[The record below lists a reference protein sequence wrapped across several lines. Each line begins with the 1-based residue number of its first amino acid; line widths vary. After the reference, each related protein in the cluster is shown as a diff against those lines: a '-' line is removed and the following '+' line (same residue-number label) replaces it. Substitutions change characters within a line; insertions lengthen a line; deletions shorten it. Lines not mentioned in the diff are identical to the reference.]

1 MKSHLTLFVTLA
13 ALFVVMAGEPAVI
26 HGQDRAPK
34 VISQPSF
41 KLSAEAIAAG
51 IDGVLGISL
60 KIDKSGKV
68 KDVVIHGGPAW
79 PCGSSRP
86 GDQIE
91 AVRDAV
97 KKQLLATTFEP
108 STKNGKPTDVELS
121 LQFAIGEAYKAAVRE
136 DDAKNRPGAET
147 KLIEAGVI
155 EGRAVR
161 LVKPADTGV
170 YGIAIVRVLVDEQG
184 NVAHAGVINGHPRL
198 QESVRTAACESKFSP
213 TVLSGKPVKVTGIIT
228 YNLRR
233 S

>member
-1 MKSHLTLFVTLA
+1 MKSSFTVLKYFCVTIAILFA
-13 ALFVVMAGEPAVI
+13 ATAYV

-34 VISQPSF
+34 VLSQPEF
-41 KLSAEAIAAG
+41 KLSEAAVAAG
-51 IDGVLGISL
+51 VDGVVGISL
-60 KIDKSGKV
+60 KIDKSGRV
-68 KDVVIHGGPAW
+68 KDVVVHGGPAW
-79 PCGSSRP
+79 PCGSAKP

-108 STKNGKPTDVELS
+108 SMKNGKPTEVDLS
-121 LQFAIGEAYKAAVRE
+121 LQFAIGQAYKAAVKE
-136 DDAKNRPGAET
+136 NDAKNGGPTEA

-155 EGRAVR
+155 EGRALR
-161 LVKPADTGV
+161 LIKPVDTGV
-170 YGIAIVRVLVDEQG
+170 YGTAVVRVLVDEQG
-184 NVAHAGVINGHPRL
+184 NVAHAGAINGHPRL

-233 S
+233 P

>member
-1 MKSHLTLFVTLA
+1 MKSTFTVLKYFCLNIAILFA
-13 ALFVVMAGEPAVI
+13 ATAYV
-26 HGQDRAPK
+26 HGQDRAPT
-34 VISQPSF
+34 VLSQPEF
-41 KLSAEAIAAG
+41 KLSDAAMAVG
-51 IDGVLGISL
+51 VDGVLGVSL
-60 KIDKSGKV
+60 KIDKSGRV

-79 PCGSSRP
+79 PCGSSKP
-86 GDQIE
+86 GEQIE
-91 AVRDAV
+91 AVREAV

-108 STKNGKPTDVELS
+108 PMKNGKSTDVELS
-121 LQFAIGEAYKAAVRE
+121 LQFAIGQAYKAAVRE
-136 DDAKNRPGAET
+136 DDAKNGVRAET

-161 LVKPADTGV
+161 LVKPVDTGV
-170 YGIAIVRVLVDEQG
+170 YGIVVVRVLVDEKG
-184 NVAHAGVINGHPRL
+184 NVAHAGAINRHPRL